1 VDFIDQLRQIA
12 ARIPKQREHIKTE
25 EATKT
30 ALVLPFIHA
39 LGYSPYDPTEVVP
52 EFTADVPGKKG
63 ERVDYAILRDGKPIM
78 LIECKPL
85 TANLDAEHF
94 EQLFRYYTVTEAKV
108 GILTNGVVYRFFTEL
123 DAPNKMDERPFLELN
138 LLDLQ
143 DAAVEEVK
151 KVTKAAFDVDQLM
164 GAARDL
170 KWTREIKGI
179 LAAQLTKPDDELVR
193 FFAGRIVK
201 GNRTQKVMQAFAEL
215 TVRAL
220 HQFVSEAVND
230 RLKRAQALNDQAGPP
245 TPPQV
250 PQPPNEPVDGKG
262 DGNQVVTTD
271 EELEAHHIVKA
282 ILRESVDPKR
292 IVMRDTAS
300 YCGVLLDDNNR
311 KPLIRFRFGANK
323 RILAFMTASKDEEKV
338 PIGDLN
344 EIYQHADRLKATVG
358 FYDK

>member
-1 VDFIDQLRQIA
+1 
-12 ARIPKQREHIKTE
+12 
-25 EATKT
+25 
-30 ALVLPFIHA
+30 
-39 LGYSPYDPTEVVP
+39 
-52 EFTADVPGKKG
+52 
-63 ERVDYAILRDGKPIM
+63 
-78 LIECKPL
+78 
-85 TANLDAEHF
+85 
-94 EQLFRYYTVTEAKV
+94 VTEAKV